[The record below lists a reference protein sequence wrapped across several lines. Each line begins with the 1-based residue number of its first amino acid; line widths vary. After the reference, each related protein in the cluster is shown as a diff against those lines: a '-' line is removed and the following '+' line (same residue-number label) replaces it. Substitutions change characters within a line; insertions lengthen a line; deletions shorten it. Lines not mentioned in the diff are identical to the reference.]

1 MPREEIAF
9 DRRFLLLLT
18 DTETRSPLFATVSTT
33 RRPERCTAA
42 EEDEAFGCGPA
53 YI

>member
-18 DTETRSPLFATVSTT
+18 DTETRSPLFVTVVQDPPS
-33 RRPERCTAA
+33 
-42 EEDEAFGCGPA
+42 
-53 YI
+53 